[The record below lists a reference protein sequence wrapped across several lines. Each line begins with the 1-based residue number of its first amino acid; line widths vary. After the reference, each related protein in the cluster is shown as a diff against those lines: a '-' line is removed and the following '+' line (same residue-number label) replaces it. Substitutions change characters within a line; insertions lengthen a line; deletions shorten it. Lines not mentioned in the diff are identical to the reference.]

1 MSRARNLALVAM
13 LSSGYGAS
21 QLLSLGFSIDQVAG
35 AQRALET
42 MAQSR
47 RGVAFLDSLGGLGGA
62 GGALGGLLSQ
72 GVSIF
77 QGIEAGKLEKE
88 KIKVQGQLGT
98 AQANAQATIA
108 QANAAAEVG
117 KAQAASS
124 NTALYVGAGAVV
136 VLGLGTALYLARRR
150 GR

>member
-1 MSRARNLALVAM
+1 MSGILLALLAK
-13 LSSGYGAS
+13 GYGAA
-21 QLLSLGFSIDQVAG
+21 QLLSLGFSVGQVAS
-35 AQRALET
+35 AQRAYEA
-42 MAQSR
+42 MRQSR

-124 NTALYVGAGAVV
+124 NTGLYIGIGAVV
-136 VLGLGTALYLARRR
+136 VLGLGTAVYLASRRR
-150 GR
+150 GK